1 MKYPTFHPVT
11 SGLYFNALIRQ
22 TTRSTKAIYRSAM
35 LAATDQDFS
44 GERAAIID
52 IKKESKG
59 VIVSGRFRHFR

>member
-1 MKYPTFHPVT
+1 
-11 SGLYFNALIRQ
+11 
-22 TTRSTKAIYRSAM
+22 M
-35 LAATDQDFS
+35 LATTDQDFS